1 MVEPFGP
8 YNPVVMDHFK
18 HPRNMG
24 EMEAPDGVGEATNP
38 VCGDT
43 MRLYIKVDKD
53 RIVEVRFL
61 TFGCGAAIAA
71 SSMLT
76 EMIKGKSLDEALNVS
91 DQDIVQALGGLPPT
105 KIHCSVL
112 AEKAVQA
119 AVADCRGKKEHRE

>member
-1 MVEPFGP
+1 MVEPLGP

-24 EMEAPDGVGEATNP
+24 EIETPDGVGEATNP

-43 MRLYIKVDKD
+43 MRLFIKVDMN
-53 RIVEVRFL
+53 RIVEVSFL

-76 EMIKGKSLDEALNVS
+76 EMIKGKSLDEALTIS

-105 KIHCSVL
+105 KVHCSVL
-112 AEKAVQA
+112 AEKAVQSA
-119 AVADCRGKKEHRE
+119 IVDYREKKEHRG

>member
-1 MVEPFGP
+1 MVEPLGL
-8 YNPVVMDHFK
+8 YNAVVMDHFK

-24 EMEAPDGVGEATNP
+24 EMETPDGVGEATNP

-43 MRLYIKVDKD
+43 MRLFIRVDKD

-71 SSMLT
+71 SSILT
-76 EMIKGKSLDEALNVS
+76 EMIKGKSPDEALNVS
-91 DQDIVQALGGLPPT
+91 DQDIVQALGGLPPS
-105 KIHCSVL
+105 KVHCSVL

-119 AVADCRGKKEHRE
+119 AIADYRGKKEHRE

>member
-1 MVEPFGP
+1 MGEPLGL

-24 EMEAPDGVGEATNP
+24 EMETPDGVGEATNP

-43 MRLYIKVDKD
+43 MRLFIKVDEN
-53 RIVEVRFL
+53 RIKEVRFL

-76 EMIKGKSLDEALNVS
+76 EMLKGKSLDEALNVS
-91 DQDIVQALGGLPPT
+91 DQDIVQALGGLPPA
-105 KIHCSVL
+105 KVHCSVL
-112 AEKAVQA
+112 AERAVQA
-119 AVADCRGKKEHRE
+119 AIADYRGKKEHRE

>member
-1 MVEPFGP
+1 MVEPLGP

-24 EMEAPDGVGEATNP
+24 EIETPDGVGEATNP

-43 MRLYIKVDKD
+43 MRLFIKVDKN

-76 EMIKGKSLDEALNVS
+76 EMIKGKSLDEALTIS

-105 KIHCSVL
+105 KVHCSVL

-119 AVADCRGKKEHRE
+119 AIVDYREKKEHRE